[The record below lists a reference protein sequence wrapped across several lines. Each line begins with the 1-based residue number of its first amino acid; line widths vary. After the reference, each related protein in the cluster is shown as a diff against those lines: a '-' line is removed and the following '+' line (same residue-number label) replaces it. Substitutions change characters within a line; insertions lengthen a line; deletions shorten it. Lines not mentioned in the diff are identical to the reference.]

1 MSQAYNAKFF
11 RKGDART
18 WFKMDVT
25 KFGRLY
31 DWFDEELGWFPW
43 SPHPSP
49 SAIDSMKEFGLNPK
63 NYSRSHLLPQTSNS
77 SRNSSIG
84 GMVGAI
90 GHH

>member
-1 MSQAYNAKFF
+1 
-11 RKGDART
+11 
-18 WFKMDVT
+18 MDVT

-49 SAIDSMKEFGLNPK
+49 STIESMREFGLNPK
-63 NYSRSHLLPQTSNS
+63 NYSRAQLMPNSNS
-77 SRNSSIG
+77 SNSSSSRSSVG
-84 GMVGAI
+84 GMVGHG